1 MTNLQDKPSYLGH
14 RQRLREKFIQGMGNG
29 LADYELLELA
39 LFQAYPRQDVKPIA
53 KKLMQHFGSLSA
65 VIQASSEELKTVQGI
80 GLASIVVI
88 KLIHATCLRMLKQDM
103 QQSLIFHQ
111 NTDVINY
118 YHLKLAHVQRE
129 EFHVLFLN
137 HKFQLLQD
145 EALQTGTVNYINI
158 FPRELIKRAL
168 ELSASYLVFIHN
180 HPSGDT
186 TPSIEDRQTT
196 EELRNILKKL
206 GIEIID
212 HLIISKLGY
221 YSFKTDQQFK
231 HSQMEK

>member
-1 MTNLQDKPSYLGH
+1 MFK
-14 RQRLREKFIQGMGNG
+14 
-29 LADYELLELA
+29 LLICFKA
-39 LFQAYPRQDVKPIA
+39 IITQ
-53 KKLMQHFGSLSA
+53 
-65 VIQASSEELKTVQGI
+65 
-80 GLASIVVI
+80 
-88 KLIHATCLRMLKQDM
+88 
-103 QQSLIFHQ
+103 
-111 NTDVINY
+111 
-118 YHLKLAHVQRE
+118 
-129 EFHVLFLN
+129 FLN